1 MTGKGLGLGTSSLPA
16 CALALAMLL
25 TLSGCKFD
33 DEKTATPS
41 IPTTG
46 TGGTG
51 SSGGGATPGTG
62 TPTPANSAPQ
72 ISGKPA
78 TTAKVSQPYSFQ
90 PQARDPDGDKLTF
103 QVRGKPDWTT
113 FDPKTGRLAGT
124 PPAGST
130 GTYTGVQITVTDGAH
145 TVEMAPFSISVQ
157 EPAVGVAELVWDPPA
172 ANVDGTPLTDL
183 AGYVIRYGR
192 NAGALDQSIRVSN
205 PGTTMYVVEQLS
217 EGTWYFSLSAV
228 NGAGE
233 ESRPTGYVTATIG

>member
-1 MTGKGLGLGTSSLPA
+1 MTGKGLGFGSGSLPA
-16 CALALAMLL
+16 CLLAIAMLL
-25 TLSGCKFD
+25 GLSGCKFD
-33 DEKTATPS
+33 DDKTATPT
-41 IPTTG
+41 IPATG

-62 TPTPANSAPQ
+62 TTANSAPQ
-72 ISGKPA
+72 VSGKPV

-90 PQARDPDGDKLTF
+90 PQARDPDGDRLTF

-113 FDPKTGRLAGT
+113 FDSRTGRLAGT
-124 PPAGST
+124 PPVGST

-157 EPAVGVAELVWDPPA
+157 EPAVGVAELVWEAPA

-192 NAGALDQSIRVSN
+192 NAGALDQSIRIPN

-217 EGTWYFSLSAV
+217 EGTWYFSLSAI
-228 NGAGE
+228 NGAGD
-233 ESRPTGYVTATIG
+233 ESRPTGYVSATIG